1 MELQM
6 FGMDSQL
13 SRWLEEDI
21 GSGDIT
27 TEAIVP
33 AEAAAKA
40 VIHAKAPG
48 VLAGLPLARRV
59 FELLDPQ
66 VGFEACLA
74 DGDRLTD
81 TAVIAVVS
89 GRARALLMGER
100 LALNLLQHLS
110 GVATA
115 AHRLS
120 AIAAPWGA
128 RLVDTR
134 KTTPGMRRLEKYA
147 VRVGGAANH
156 RLGLYD
162 AMLIKDNHI
171 KVAGGIPEAV
181 RRARAYASHMTKIEV
196 ETEDMEQVAQALE
209 AGADVIML
217 DNMDPGQMAE
227 AVRLID
233 HRAVVEASGG
243 INEQTLA
250 AAARCGVDV
259 ISVGALTHSVRA
271 LDISMDIGDIK
282 GRFAARE

>member
-27 TEAIVP
+27 TEAIV
-33 AEAAAKA
+33 AGDARAKA

-48 VLAGLPLARRV
+48 VLAGVTLARRV
-59 FELLDPQ
+59 FSLLDPQ
-66 VGFEACLA
+66 VEFAACRT
-74 DGDRLTD
+74 DGDTLTD
-81 TAVIAVVS
+81 TSVIATVA
-89 GRARALLMGER
+89 GRAQALLMGER

-120 AIAAPWGA
+120 AIAAPFGA

-134 KTTPGMRRLEKYA
+134 KTTPGLRTLEKYA

-171 KVAGGIPEAV
+171 KVAGGIAEAV
-181 RRARAYASHMTKIEV
+181 RRARSYASHMTKIEV
-196 ETEDMEQVAQALE
+196 ETESLAEVREALQ

-217 DNMDPGQMAE
+217 DNMAPELMAQ
-227 AVRLID
+227 AVQLID

-243 INEQTLA
+243 INEHTLA
-250 AAARCGVDV
+250 AVAKSGVDV
-259 ISVGALTHSVRA
+259 ISVGALTHSVKA

-282 GRFAARE
+282 